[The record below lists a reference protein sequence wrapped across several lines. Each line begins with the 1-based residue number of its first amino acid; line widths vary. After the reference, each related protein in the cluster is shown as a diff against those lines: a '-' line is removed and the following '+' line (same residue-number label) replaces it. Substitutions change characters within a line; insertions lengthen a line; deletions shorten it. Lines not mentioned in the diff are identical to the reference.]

1 MLKSLFEEQR
11 QYLNRFLDTI
21 DLEASQKILQK
32 LIDCKGV
39 VIFSGVGKSG
49 HIAEKI
55 ANTFLSTGTRSFYLS
70 AGNALHGDIGF
81 VTPQDIWIAFSKS
94 GESEELLTL
103 LLYIKKRGAFTIAVV
118 SKPNSHLAKN
128 ADLSIA
134 LSVERELCPYN
145 LAPTVSTA
153 AQLIFGDCLAVGLM
167 KAKKFTLENFAANH
181 PAGLIG
187 RKITLRVADLML
199 KQDAIPLCKPT
210 DRVIQILHE
219 LSAKKC
225 GCLLVV
231 DEEKKLLGIFTDGDL
246 RRALQAK
253 GSSAME
259 ISVESLMTQKPKT
272 IAPDRLAL
280 DALQKMEQ
288 ITVLPVVQEGKVVGL
303 VRMHDIL
310 QEGVSL

>member
-103 LLYIKKRGAFTIAVV
+103 LPHIKKRGAFTIAVV